1 MGCSNGE
8 KSAERTYCVL
18 SLGKA
23 KSKMKKKKKRGT
35 VCAEFCWIYYD
46 LLNVFVTGAEQQK
59 ERWTSLHIDS
69 IYKET

>member
-23 KSKMKKKKKRGT
+23 KSKMKKKKKK
-35 VCAEFCWIYYD
+35 EEQ
-46 LLNVFVTGAEQQK
+46 FVRNSVGFIT
-59 ERWTSLHIDS
+59 TS
-69 IYKET
+69 

>member
-23 KSKMKKKKKRGT
+23 KSKMKKKKKKRNSLCG
-35 VCAEFCWIYYD
+35 ILLD
-46 LLNVFVTGAEQQK
+46 LLRPLKCFCN
-59 ERWTSLHIDS
+59 WS
-69 IYKET
+69 